1 MAETV
6 TREKAG
12 KTAESAK
19 KTAAK
24 ATDAAKKTAA
34 KAVDTAKKTGKESP
48 KKAEPA
54 KKEEPK
60 ASTPAP
66 KRSTVLLRVLAFVLW
81 ALAITCEV
89 FAILALTGY
98 FLPPMNLTLFLILA
112 IVLDLVFAIIAAQL
126 WKRTNR
132 INPMSG
138 KNKFL
143 FYIWTELGVIMACIC
158 FIPLIIF
165 LLKDKNLDKKTKTI
179 VTIVAVVALLITGVA
194 SAEFNPI
201 TAEQKASAEEI
212 FAGKEIYWSS
222 FGHKY
227 HVDSECQAIRNSSS
241 YEKGEVTEAIEK
253 GRGSLCA
260 FCARDLVKA
269 AAAVLDPD
277 NATADQ
283 LQLLEH
289 FKEHGY
295 SAGDLTEIAQN
306 LEKLKTD
313 GEVANEVAEK
323 GLEIVVPGASVVTT
337 E

>member
-12 KTAESAK
+12 KTAETAK

-34 KAVDTAKKTGKESP
+34 KAVDTAKKTGKETP

-98 FLPPMNLTLFLILA
+98 FLPPMNLILFLILA

-126 WKRTNR
+126 WKRANR

-158 FIPLIIF
+158 FIPLIIL
-165 LLKDKNLDKKTKTI
+165 LLKNDKLDKRTKTI
-179 VTIVAVVALLITGVA
+179 TAIVAVVALLITGAA
-194 SAEFNPI
+194 SADYDPI
-201 TAEQKASAEEI
+201 TAEEKQEAETQI
-212 FAGKEIYWSS
+212 SDDVYWTQ

-227 HVDSECQAIRNSSS
+227 HLNADEETGCPYIRSSS
-241 YEKGEVTEAIEK
+241 TLYKGSVTEAIEA
-253 GRGSLCA
+253 GRTAICSYCA
-260 FCARDLVKA
+260 GHYAEGLDLDKLNIEGG
-269 AAAVLDPD
+269 AAV
-277 NATADQ
+277 T
-283 LQLLEH
+283 E
-289 FKEHGY
+289 
-295 SAGDLTEIAQN
+295 GD
-306 LEKLKTD
+306 
-313 GEVANEVAEK
+313 
-323 GLEIVVPGASVVTT
+323 
-337 E
+337 

>member
-24 ATDAAKKTAA
+24 AADATKKTAA
-34 KAVDTAKKTGKESP
+34 KAVDTAKKTGKEPP

-60 ASTPAP
+60 ASAPAP

-98 FLPPMNLTLFLILA
+98 FLLPMNLTLFLILA

-126 WKRTNR
+126 WKRANR

-143 FYIWTELGVIMACIC
+143 FY
-158 FIPLIIF
+158 PLFRCLNISLKSINRLIDII
-165 LLKDKNLDKKTKTI
+165 
-179 VTIVAVVALLITGVA
+179 
-194 SAEFNPI
+194 
-201 TAEQKASAEEI
+201 
-212 FAGKEIYWSS
+212 
-222 FGHKY
+222 
-227 HVDSECQAIRNSSS
+227 
-241 YEKGEVTEAIEK
+241 
-253 GRGSLCA
+253 
-260 FCARDLVKA
+260 
-269 AAAVLDPD
+269 
-277 NATADQ
+277 
-283 LQLLEH
+283 
-289 FKEHGY
+289 
-295 SAGDLTEIAQN
+295 
-306 LEKLKTD
+306 
-313 GEVANEVAEK
+313 
-323 GLEIVVPGASVVTT
+323 
-337 E
+337 